1 MTETQFLLA
10 LSQTTKSYSW
20 TLEGKTIVGTAKNGK
35 TRGKKFD
42 PLTAVCR
49 STGQGTY
56 ASTCRGRKSAAS
68 KLGIT
73 AKLASNV
80 SQAAKAASNRGN
92 GQVLRG
98 KIRQVLGV

>member
-1 MTETQFLLA
+1 MTETQFLMA
-10 LSQTTKSYSW
+10 LSQTTKSYRWSV
-20 TLEGKTIVGTAKNGK
+20 EGKDIVGTAKNGK

-56 ASTCRGRKSAAS
+56 AYTCRGRKSAAS
-68 KLGIT
+68 KLGIGT
-73 AKLASNV
+73 TLASNV
-80 SQAAKAASNRGN
+80 SQAAKAVSNRGN

>member
-1 MTETQFLLA
+1 MTETQFLMA

-35 TRGKKFD
+35 TRGEKFD

-56 ASTCRGRKSAAS
+56 ASTCRGRQRAAS
-68 KLGIT
+68 KMGVSPT
-73 AKLASNV
+73 LASNV
-80 SQAAKAASNRGN
+80 SQAVKAASNRGN